1 MGAYP
6 NGVPSM
12 STEEVRQHHER
23 LSVQKYEEYY
33 DITLK
38 ESLKQEYT
46 VPGFEGM
53 LLSRRSRKVARGRY
67 AVCKDCKSS
76 MKPKHVNRK
85 TPPKFSIANGNA
97 IGTFPTCIP

>member
-12 STEEVRQHHER
+12 SMEEVRQHRER

-38 ESLKQEYT
+38 ESLKREYT

-67 AVCKDCKSS
+67 A
-76 MKPKHVNRK
+76 
-85 TPPKFSIANGNA
+85 
-97 IGTFPTCIP
+97 